1 MIKKMKLNRPIIA
14 RLLIGT
20 LILFMS
26 CMDPIEEPPEQYSEY
41 SDIILYNPND
51 GVPNGSFEND
61 LETWRGGQWGNRAE
75 FDIVDEENG
84 HVLDGSKALAL
95 TTQNGQAWVWNYFD
109 YSAGDT
115 VVFSVNYLIP
125 TPITSSG
132 PGGESAFEMN
142 FWYQGRD
149 ENNVIVNNGFK
160 SDVFKPNATNPDSI
174 LLDDGQWHNIDVSVV
189 YNSSDVDRV
198 GIFVGFTDYSWI
210 LGIDRYVTVYVD
222 QCEIQNKKCLNPSP
236 SEFRILQ
243 PSDGDVFNL
252 DTIKYFQTI
261 PYEWEES
268 IDSDTLLYT
277 NRLVAKIFTENLPI
291 SSGFEEVD
299 NVEHFDTDINQW
311 ESYNMPAGYR
321 FNWFQ
326 SNSDITGLEAKYPD
340 PDSLTVW
347 VSDSAARSGN
357 RSLRMGAIERD
368 APQHY
373 TSLGLQLSRVNQF
386 WSKDR
391 LAPGSLLKVY
401 GYMMTP
407 SDDKISGENSVTIQL
422 YSYGEDWI
430 NELSPEI
437 NASFSSDEWHPF
449 STEMIVPEQINWPGT
464 VWAGI
469 IFRYHQVEGAMGTVY
484 IDDVTMSVSEPIRFF
499 VTYYYDRLT
508 DVESTV
514 MSAAY
519 LNGLFDFIRLDLNGI
534 SFTEVKLEW
543 GILATDFITETY
555 ASNSPITI
563 TIISENQEN
572 LPSVMPIINQEQL
585 VPDFLR

>member
-1 MIKKMKLNRPIIA
+1 M
-14 RLLIGT
+14 
-20 LILFMS
+20 
-26 CMDPIEEPPEQYSEY
+26 
-41 SDIILYNPND
+41 
-51 GVPNGSFEND
+51 
-61 LETWRGGQWGNRAE
+61 
-75 FDIVDEENG
+75 
-84 HVLDGSKALAL
+84 
-95 TTQNGQAWVWNYFD
+95 
-109 YSAGDT
+109 
-115 VVFSVNYLIP
+115 
-125 TPITSSG
+125 
-132 PGGESAFEMN
+132 
-142 FWYQGRD
+142 
-149 ENNVIVNNGFK
+149 
-160 SDVFKPNATNPDSI
+160 
-174 LLDDGQWHNIDVSVV
+174 
-189 YNSSDVDRV
+189 
-198 GIFVGFTDYSWI
+198 
-210 LGIDRYVTVYVD
+210 
-222 QCEIQNKKCLNPSP
+222 
-236 SEFRILQ
+236 Q

-252 DTIKYFQTI
+252 DTIKYLQTI

-373 TSLGLQLSRVNQF
+373 TCIGLQLSRVNQF

-391 LAPGSLLKVY
+391 LAPGSLLKVH

-585 VPDFLR
+585 IPDFLR

>member
-1 MIKKMKLNRPIIA
+1 MAKIKNFTETNKEFQELARIDNLVNHDSIDHPDDDKDSWKIRDKSLIRD
-14 RLLIGT
+14 RLL
-20 LILFMS
+20 
-26 CMDPIEEPPEQYSEY
+26 
-41 SDIILYNPND
+41 LYNND
-51 GVPNGSFEND
+51 KLIG
-61 LETWRGGQWGNRAE
+61 
-75 FDIVDEENG
+75 
-84 HVLDGSKALAL
+84 AL
-95 TTQNGQAWVWNYFD
+95 Y
-109 YSAGDT
+109 YS
-115 VVFSVNYLIP
+115 
-125 TPITSSG
+125 
-132 PGGESAFEMN
+132 
-142 FWYQGRD
+142 QGRD

-160 SDVFKPNATNPDSI
+160 EDVFKPNATNPDSI

-222 QCEIQNKKCLNPSP
+222 QCEIQNKNCLNPSP

-252 DTIKYFQTI
+252 DTIKYLQTI

-291 SSGFEEVD
+291 SSGFEEVY
-299 NVEHFDTDINQW
+299 NVEQFNTDINQW

-391 LAPGSLLKVY
+391 LAPGSLLKVH

-422 YSYGEDWI
+422 YSYGDDWI

-585 VPDFLR
+585 IPDFLR